1 MPTNSRSPSATSRSS
16 RRGVDQFGGNN
27 DIVPVQEAYELWEA
41 DYAADELSQTAED
54 RWAESGRRILTN
66 LFGVGLYDSAYQD
79 LDNAEA
85 LVGNDDFRAAGL
97 EAQHDSVV
105 VLKNTDGT
113 IPENATA
120 EDLQDMTV
128 YIPRS
133 FDTGHEGLFGPD
145 PYSEGETIDVEAA
158 EHYFG
163 EVITDEA
170 ELNDDDEVISY
181 TAPDL
186 SDVDLVL
193 VGMDNPNNGG
203 TFSAAGQDDE
213 TGEFYPF
220 SLQYRPYTADGDNV
234 RKTSIGGDTLED
246 GSKENRS
253 YFGNTSRISNEADL
267 DAFERAVAAVEDSGK
282 DIPVITILSLS
293 GGAVIPTEFEED
305 SDAIAVGFGVSDA
318 AFLDVVLGLN
328 ESAGRLPITL
338 PKDMDSVEGSL
349 EDVADT
355 TPYVDSEGN
364 SYEFGFGLGAGGQPI
379 E

>member
-1 MPTNSRSPSATSRSS
+1 
-16 RRGVDQFGGNN
+16 
-27 DIVPVQEAYELWEA
+27 
-41 DYAADELSQTAED
+41 
-54 RWAESGRRILTN
+54 
-66 LFGVGLYDSAYQD
+66 
-79 LDNAEA
+79 
-85 LVGNDDFRAAGL
+85 
-97 EAQHDSVV
+97 
-105 VLKNTDGT
+105 
-113 IPENATA
+113 
-120 EDLQDMTV
+120 
-128 YIPRS
+128 
-133 FDTGHEGLFGPD
+133 
-145 PYSEGETIDVEAA
+145 
-158 EHYFG
+158 
-163 EVITDEA
+163 
-170 ELNDDDEVISY
+170 
-181 TAPDL
+181 
-186 SDVDLVL
+186 
-193 VGMDNPNNGG
+193 MDNPNNGG